1 MPNTLHGRTF
11 IPSLLAITVGSLLVA
26 GCAGVT
32 TNGSPSTDSSTPTGS
47 SFVVGTDAPMASVTS
62 FSVVLSNVQ
71 AFTSNDCTGTGV
83 SLVSGTPTVDFAR
96 FNGLQTLIDMNDVT
110 AGTYNCVSITLGS
123 ATLGYLDTTTPPP
136 TITTEPATLS
146 SSTLTY
152 PLTNPMIVAQ
162 AGAPVGLHMDFN
174 LHKSIQVDSNG
185 NITGMVNPTFNVKAV
200 NNSDPGAYIDE
211 FDAAVLTTNTT
222 AQSFTIQ
229 GPHGRQFTVNV
240 SGSTEWDGSATLSSL
255 NSNSIVQI
263 SGTLDRADATIDADE
278 VAVISDSGFYAAG
291 QLTYVTPSSGPATSF
306 DLYVRGTLPANTGV
320 SDGNIATID
329 LTGNEKFSIY
339 WMHGPL
345 AQFLFNPS
353 GLLAG
358 QHIAVG
364 GPATGA
370 ANASSVTVNRV
381 MLRDWGFNGTV
392 VAGSEN
398 STTGSFQMQINGFAG
413 VLVPQTV
420 TVYLAD
426 NCLFRDGWTGFSNIT
441 DGANVRVVGL
451 LLKDPTSGKT
461 VLVGHYVDD
470 MD

>member
-1 MPNTLHGRTF
+1 MT
-11 IPSLLAITVGSLLVA
+11 IGSLLVA
-26 GCAGVT
+26 GCSGVT
-32 TNGSPSTDSSTPTGS
+32 TNSSTSTDSTTPTGA

-62 FSVVLSNVQ
+62 FSVVVSSIQ
-71 AFTSNDCTGTGV
+71 AFTTNDCSGTGV

-96 FNGLQTLIDMNDVT
+96 FNGLQTLLDMNDV
-110 AGTYNCVSITLGS
+110 AVGTYNCVSISLGS
-123 ATLGYLDTTTPPP
+123 ATLGYLDTSGGGAPV
-136 TITTEPATLS
+136 IATEAATLPS
-146 SSTLTY
+146 AALTY
-152 PLTNPMIVAQ
+152 PLSTPMIVAT

-174 LHKSIQVDSNG
+174 LRKSIVVDSNG
-185 NITGMVNPTFNVKAV
+185 NITGAVNPTFNVKAV
-200 NNSDPGAYIDE
+200 NNQDPGAYIDE
-211 FDAAVLTTNTT
+211 FDAAVLTTT

-240 SGSTEWDGSATLSSL
+240 SGSTEWDGGASLGGLTSS
-255 NSNSIVQI
+255 SIVQV
-263 SGTLDRADATIDADE
+263 SGFLDRADATIDADE
-278 VAVISDSGFYAAG
+278 VAVLSDSGFYAAG

-306 DLYVRGTLPANTGV
+306 DLYVRGTLPASTGV
-320 SDGNIATID
+320 VDGDIATIN
-329 LTGNEKFSIY
+329 LSGSEKFSIY

-353 GLLAG
+353 GLLPG

-370 ANASSVTVNRV
+370 TSASNVTVKRV

-398 STTGSFQMQINGFAG
+398 STTGSFQMQVNGFAG
-413 VLVPQTV
+413 VLIPQTV

-426 NCLFRDGWTGFSNIT
+426 NCSFRDGWTGFSNIT

-451 LLKDPTSGKT
+451 LLKDPTSGNT

-470 MD
+470 LD

>member
-1 MPNTLHGRTF
+1 MT
-11 IPSLLAITVGSLLVA
+11 IGSLLVA
-26 GCAGVT
+26 GCSGVT
-32 TNGSPSTDSSTPTGS
+32 TNSSTSTDSTTPTGA

-62 FSVVLSNVQ
+62 FSVVVSSIQ
-71 AFTSNDCTGTGV
+71 AFTTNDCSGTGV

-96 FNGLQTLIDMNDVT
+96 FNGLQTLLDMNDV
-110 AGTYNCVSITLGS
+110 AVGTYNCVSISLGS
-123 ATLGYLDTTTPPP
+123 ATLGYLDTSGGGAPV
-136 TITTEPATLS
+136 IATEAATLPS
-146 SSTLTY
+146 AALTY
-152 PLTNPMIVAQ
+152 PLSTPMIVAT
-162 AGAPVGLHMDFN
+162 AGAPVGLHLDFN
-174 LHKSIQVDSNG
+174 LRKSIVVDSNG
-185 NITGMVNPTFNVKAV
+185 NITGAVNPTFNVKAV
-200 NNSDPGAYIDE
+200 NNQDPGAYIDE
-211 FDAAVLTTNTT
+211 FDAAVLTTT

-240 SGSTEWDGSATLSSL
+240 SGSTEWDGGASLGGLTSS
-255 NSNSIVQI
+255 SIVQV
-263 SGTLDRADATIDADE
+263 SGFLDRADATIDADE
-278 VAVISDSGFYAAG
+278 VAVLSDSGFYAAG

-306 DLYVRGTLPANTGV
+306 DLYVRGTLPASTGV
-320 SDGNIATID
+320 VDGDIATIN
-329 LTGNEKFSIY
+329 LSGSEKFSIY

-353 GLLAG
+353 GLLPG

-370 ANASSVTVNRV
+370 TSASNVTVKRV

-398 STTGSFQMQINGFAG
+398 STTGSFQMQVNGFAG
-413 VLVPQTV
+413 VLIPQTV

-426 NCLFRDGWTGFSNIT
+426 NCSFRDGWTGFSNIT

-451 LLKDPTSGKT
+451 LLKDPTSGNT

-470 MD
+470 LD

>member
-1 MPNTLHGRTF
+1 M
-11 IPSLLAITVGSLLVA
+11 TVGSLLVA
-26 GCAGVT
+26 GCSGVT
-32 TNGSPSTDSSTPTGS
+32 TNSSTSTDSTTPTGA

-62 FSVVLSNVQ
+62 FSVVVSSIQ
-71 AFTSNDCTGTGV
+71 AFTTNDCSGTGV

-96 FNGLQTLIDMNDVT
+96 FNGLQTLLDMNDV
-110 AGTYNCVSITLGS
+110 AVGTYNCVSISLGS
-123 ATLGYLDTTTPPP
+123 ATLGYLDISGGGAPV
-136 TITTEPATLS
+136 IATEAATLPS
-146 SSTLTY
+146 AALTY
-152 PLTNPMIVAQ
+152 PLSTPMIVAT
-162 AGAPVGLHMDFN
+162 AGAPVGLHLDFN
-174 LHKSIQVDSNG
+174 LRKSIVVDSNG
-185 NITGMVNPTFNVKAV
+185 NITGAVNPTFNVKAV
-200 NNSDPGAYIDE
+200 NNQDPGAYIDE
-211 FDAAVLTTNTT
+211 FDAAVLTTT

-240 SGSTEWDGSATLSSL
+240 SGSTEWDGGASLGGLTSS
-255 NSNSIVQI
+255 SIVQV
-263 SGTLDRADATIDADE
+263 SGFLDRADATIDADE
-278 VAVISDSGFYAAG
+278 VAVLSDSGFYAAG

-306 DLYVRGTLPANTGV
+306 DLYVRGTLPASTGV
-320 SDGNIATID
+320 VDGDIATIN
-329 LTGNEKFSIY
+329 LSGSEKFSIY

-353 GLLAG
+353 GLLPG

-370 ANASSVTVNRV
+370 TSASNVTVKRV

-398 STTGSFQMQINGFAG
+398 STTGSFQMQVNGFAG
-413 VLVPQTV
+413 VLIPQTV

-426 NCLFRDGWTGFSNIT
+426 NCSFRDGWTGFSNIT

-451 LLKDPTSGKT
+451 LLKDPTSGNT

-470 MD
+470 LD

>member
-1 MPNTLHGRTF
+1 M
-11 IPSLLAITVGSLLVA
+11 
-26 GCAGVT
+26 
-32 TNGSPSTDSSTPTGS
+32 
-47 SFVVGTDAPMASVTS
+47 VGTDAPMASVTS
-62 FSVVLSNVQ
+62 FSVVVSSIQ
-71 AFTSNDCTGTGV
+71 AFTTNDCSGTGV

-96 FNGLQTLIDMNDVT
+96 FNGLQTLLDMNDV
-110 AGTYNCVSITLGS
+110 AVGTYNCVSISLGS
-123 ATLGYLDTTTPPP
+123 ATLGYLDTSGGGAPV
-136 TITTEPATLS
+136 IATEAATLPS
-146 SSTLTY
+146 AALTY
-152 PLTNPMIVAQ
+152 PLSTPMIVAT

-174 LHKSIQVDSNG
+174 LRKSIVVDSNG
-185 NITGMVNPTFNVKAV
+185 NITGAVNPTFNVKAV
-200 NNSDPGAYIDE
+200 NNQDPGAYIDE
-211 FDAAVLTTNTT
+211 FDAAVLTTT

-240 SGSTEWDGSATLSSL
+240 SGSTEWDGGASLGGLTSS
-255 NSNSIVQI
+255 SIVQV
-263 SGTLDRADATIDADE
+263 SGFLDRADATIDADE
-278 VAVISDSGFYAAG
+278 VAVLSDSGFYAAG

-306 DLYVRGTLPANTGV
+306 DLYVRGTLPASTGV
-320 SDGNIATID
+320 VDGDIATIN
-329 LTGNEKFSIY
+329 LSGSEKFSIY

-353 GLLAG
+353 GLLPG

-370 ANASSVTVNRV
+370 TSASNVTVKRV

-398 STTGSFQMQINGFAG
+398 STTGSFQMQVNGFAG
-413 VLVPQTV
+413 VLIPQTV

-426 NCLFRDGWTGFSNIT
+426 NCSFRDGWTGFSNIT

-451 LLKDPTSGKT
+451 LLKDPTSGNT

-470 MD
+470 LD